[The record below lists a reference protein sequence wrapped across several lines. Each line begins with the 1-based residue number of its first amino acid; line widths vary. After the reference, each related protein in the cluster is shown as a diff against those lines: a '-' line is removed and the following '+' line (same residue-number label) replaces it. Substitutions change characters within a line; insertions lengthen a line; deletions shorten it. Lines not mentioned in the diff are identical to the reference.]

1 MVDADGL
8 DIVVQAG
15 TKLATARH
23 TLRACG
29 TNGKGRLLAEHQA
42 LPKL

>member
-1 MVDADGL
+1 MVDAYSL

-15 TKLATARH
+15 TKLVTARH
-23 TLRACG
+23 ALRACG
-29 TNGKGRLLAEHQA
+29 INGKGRLLAEHQA